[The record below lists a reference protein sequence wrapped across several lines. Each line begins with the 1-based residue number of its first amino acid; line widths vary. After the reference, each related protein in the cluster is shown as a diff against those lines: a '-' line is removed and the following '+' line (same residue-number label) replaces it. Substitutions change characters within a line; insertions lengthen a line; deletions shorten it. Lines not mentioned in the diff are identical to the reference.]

1 MLRGVGM
8 QIDAAI
14 AMGHNISLGWLFGLG
29 GHNRVRFK
37 QLLGKGKV
45 VFVFSFLFGRF
56 VY

>member
-1 MLRGVGM
+1 M

-29 GHNRVRFK
+29 GNNRVRFK